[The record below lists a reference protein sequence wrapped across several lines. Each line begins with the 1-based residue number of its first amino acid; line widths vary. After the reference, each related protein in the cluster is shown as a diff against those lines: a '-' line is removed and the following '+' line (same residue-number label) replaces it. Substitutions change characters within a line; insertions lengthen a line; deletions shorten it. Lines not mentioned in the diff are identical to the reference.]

1 MGAISFSLDER
12 LLAVLTRELPLQ
24 LFVETGTF
32 QGDTLALARK
42 FFKKCHSVE
51 MSPQLHEK
59 AVRRFTGD
67 TGVEIHLS
75 DSPGALRKLRDQFAS
90 TPTLFWLDA
99 HWCVADD
106 TSGADSQTPLIE
118 EIQAIHKLHPDSVV
132 LIDDARLYLCAP
144 PAPHR
149 VSDWPELDEVARAL
163 FALSNDHR
171 LVVYNDVFIFYPK
184 RLLSVMRQFSHDTGE
199 DWLMLV
205 HEARAERNRQAQRR
219 NKKKWWRRLFK
230 K

>member
-12 LLAVLTRELPLQ
+12 LLAVLVRELPLR

-32 QGDTLALARK
+32 QGDTLETARK
-42 FFKKCHSVE
+42 FFPKCHSVE

-59 AVRRFTGD
+59 AVRRFAGD
-67 TGVEIHLS
+67 SKVEVHLS
-75 DSPGALRKLRDQFAS
+75 NSPAFLGKFRDEFAAI
-90 TPTLFWLDA
+90 PTLFWLDA
-99 HWCVADD
+99 HWCVADE
-106 TSGADSQTPLIE
+106 TSGEDSQTPLIE
-118 EIQAIHKLHPDSVV
+118 EIRAIHKLHPDSVV

-163 FALSNDHR
+163 FALSDSHR
-171 LVVYNDVFIFYPK
+171 LVVYNDVFVFYPK
-184 RLLSVMRQFSHDTGE
+184 RLLPVMRQFEHGTGE

-205 HEARAERNRQAQRR
+205 HEARAERNRQAKRR
-219 NKKKWWRRLFK
+219 NKKSFWQRLFK